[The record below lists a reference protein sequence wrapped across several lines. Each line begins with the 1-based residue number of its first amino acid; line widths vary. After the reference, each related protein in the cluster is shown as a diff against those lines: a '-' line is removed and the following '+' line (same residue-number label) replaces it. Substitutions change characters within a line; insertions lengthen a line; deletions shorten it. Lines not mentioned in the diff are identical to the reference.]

1 MAARGVEGDGPAGA
15 PDEVGGVG
23 AEHEYGGSVSH
34 GESPQMNPTVLEAR
48 GRAEAA
54 IFLGE
59 SRLKEGGPLESG
71 SLAGSGQAERAMGQG
86 QMVGV
91 AVQSAP
97 QGVGFHFE
105 PSGSLRKSVLVMNS
119 CPRYFGSFT
128 MAVSVIQV
136 EPPGPGWRSKYSV
149 NTAFSL

>member
-1 MAARGVEGDGPAGA
+1 MVPPARQTKSAAWALNTST
-15 PDEVGGVG
+15 VG
-23 AEHEYGGSVSH
+23 ASA
-34 GESPQMNPTVLEAR
+34 MA
-48 GRAEAA
+48 
-54 IFLGE
+54 
-59 SRLKEGGPLESG
+59 K
-71 SLAGSGQAERAMGQG
+71 ERAAGG
-86 QMVGV
+86 LID
-91 AVQSAP
+91 QSAL

-136 EPPGPGWRSKYSV
+136 ESPGPGCRSKYSV